1 MAKKFLLVLLALVA
15 MTMQAKVEVE
25 VSETVELMSILARTA
40 ESEEFCMDMAG
51 DYTKDTEAWFAP
63 FKDHPAVI
71 SYQEL
76 QQQYGICYNAPMDL
90 AVNLVIDGAGLKFV
104 GDKNFMDKRWMNV
117 NIEDFVAQLNDF
129 YTDTR
134 FHEFFQQHQAF
145 YDETVRMYSE
155 NVMPHFKQDWH
166 PRFYGTE
173 PDQEYH
179 VIIGFTNGG
188 SNYGAS
194 RQLPGKA
201 KEMFS
206 VCGYWDYPSVGNFVD
221 VKNAKTSAAPILI
234 HEFNH
239 SFVNHLIE
247 DEKNAKIM
255 GDIPQRLLDQ
265 DYNIMSQQ
273 AYPEGTTVFNESVVR
288 AATIIYMMENGFA
301 AEEVQDA
308 LMNEVSRGFKWT
320 PELVAALRD
329 YTANRNKY
337 PTLNDFY
344 PQMAK
349 VLKNYLDT
357 EDKRVAKPLK
367 FKQTTNKPSAASTL
381 KAEVMETV
389 ELMSVISRVA
399 GYMEY
404 SMNWGEQYTQDIDN
418 WFEAHKL
425 HPIIEYHQG
434 LRQQH
439 GIAFDAPMSLAIR
452 LSAEDGKIVRLK
464 EESGDCGL
472 DNRWNGVNMNE
483 FLKLLNQ
490 FYTESRFHE
499 FYQQH
504 QSFYQQNLDALNNNV
519 MSYVHPEWFNH
530 FYGVPFSNSNKV
542 VIGFANGGN
551 AYGASRH
558 LKGQQKDDFVIV
570 GNYYLNQPGK
580 SQDEIRNGIAMMI
593 FGMLN
598 NPPVESSDNKNAALL
613 SEIGEKLLGNNQN
626 MRRRYGNG
634 QKLISKSISD
644 AAGIIYAMEN
654 GNTPQQVGRLL
665 ARDISEGFTWMPELV
680 TVLRDYASH
689 RNKYATINDFYPQIA
704 KVLNKC
710 LDNEKKRIDK
720 ALK

>member
-1 MAKKFLLVLLALVA
+1 MKKMFLALLALVA
-15 MTMQAKVEVE
+15 MTMQAKVDVE

-40 ESEEFCMDMAG
+40 ESKEYCMDMAG

-63 FKDHPAVI
+63 FKGHPAVS

-90 AVNLVIDGAGLKFV
+90 AVNLIIDGAGLKFV
-104 GDKNFMDKRWMNV
+104 GDKNCMDKRWMNV

-145 YDETVRMYSE
+145 YDETLRLYSE
-155 NVMPHFKQDWH
+155 NVMPHFKQDWY

-194 RQLPGKA
+194 RQLPGKV

-206 VCGYWDYPSVGNFVD
+206 VCGYWNHPSMGSFVD
-221 VKNAKTSAAPILI
+221 AKNAKTSAAPVLI

-247 DEKNAKIM
+247 NEKNAKIL
-255 GDIPQRLLDQ
+255 GDIPQRLLEQ
-265 DYNIMSQQ
+265 DYNIMYQQ
-273 AYPEGTTVFNESVVR
+273 AYPIGSTVFNESVVR
-288 AATIIYMMENGFA
+288 AATIIYMMENGFSA
-301 AEEVQDA
+301 GEVQGA
-308 LMNEVSRGFKWT
+308 LMEEVSRGFKWT

-329 YTANRNKY
+329 YTAKRNKY

-344 PQMAK
+344 PQIAK
-349 VLKNYLDT
+349 VLKKYLDT
-357 EDKRVAKPLK
+357 EDNRLAKPLK
-367 FKQTTNKPSAASTL
+367 FKQTTNQPTASSTL

-389 ELMSVISRVA
+389 ELMSALSRVA
-399 GYMEY
+399 GYQEY
-404 SMNWGEQYTQDIDN
+404 SINWGEQYTKDIDD
-418 WFEAHKL
+418 WFEPHKQ
-425 HPIIEYHQG
+425 HPVIAYYQG

-439 GIAFDAPMSLAIR
+439 GIAYDAPMSLAVR

-472 DNRWNGVNMNE
+472 DNRWDGVNMNE

-499 FYQQH
+499 FFQQH
-504 QSFYQQNLDALNNNV
+504 QSFYQKSLNALNDNA
-519 MSYVHPEWFNH
+519 MSYVHPEWFTQ
-530 FYGVPFSNSNKV
+530 FYGVPSSYSNKV
-542 VIGFANGGN
+542 VIGFANGGHS
-551 AYGASRH
+551 YGASRH
-558 LKGQQKDDFVIV
+558 LKGQQKDDFVIM
-570 GNYYLNQPGK
+570 GNYSLNQQGR
-580 SQDEIRNGIAMMI
+580 SEEEMRSGIAMTI
-593 FGMLN
+593 ISMLN
-598 NPPVESSDNKNAALL
+598 NPPVQSSDNKDVALL
-613 SEIGEKLLGNNQN
+613 SEIGDKLLRNNPN
-626 MRRRYGNG
+626 IRRRYGNG
-634 QKLISKSISD
+634 QILISKSINE
-644 AAGIIYAMEN
+644 AAEIIYAMEN
-654 GNTPQQVGRLL
+654 GYTPQQVGRLM
-665 ARDISEGFTWMPELV
+665 AGDISAGFTWMPELV
-680 TVLRDYASH
+680 TALRDYASH
-689 RNKYATINDFYPQIA
+689 RNKYPTINDFYPQIV
-704 KVLNKC
+704 KVLDKSIAK
-710 LDNEKKRIDK
+710 EQKRIDK